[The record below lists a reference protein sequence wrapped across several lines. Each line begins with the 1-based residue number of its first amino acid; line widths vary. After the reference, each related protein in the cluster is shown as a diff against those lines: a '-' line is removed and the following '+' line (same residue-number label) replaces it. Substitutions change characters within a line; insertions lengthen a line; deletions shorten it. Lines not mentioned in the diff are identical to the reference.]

1 MEVRGGGG
9 GGGGHCCARAGNG
22 DGAA

>member
-22 DGAA
+22 DGAT